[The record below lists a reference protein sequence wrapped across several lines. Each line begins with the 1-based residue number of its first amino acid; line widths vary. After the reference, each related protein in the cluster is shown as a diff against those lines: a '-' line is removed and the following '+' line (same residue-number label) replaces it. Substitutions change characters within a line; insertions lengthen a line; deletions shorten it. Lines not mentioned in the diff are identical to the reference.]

1 MGQQHAASLK
11 GNPLCRLLSDA
22 ETAEIAFLMEAR
34 SVRARQELY
43 RDGDPSD
50 GLYVVLSGEFEMVKR
65 ATQREHELARL
76 GPGAI
81 FGVISLLTRDV
92 RTVTARARVD
102 SSVLLL
108 PAERFQPLVRAGS
121 PAALKLV
128 AGIAEVLAQRLAS
141 TNAKLVEL
149 TERVEAAD
157 SAPANAQDLQFIE
170 LRRALQALSF

>member
-1 MGQQHAASLK
+1 M
-11 GNPLCRLLSDA
+11 
-22 ETAEIAFLMEAR
+22 MEATNI
-34 SVRARQELY
+34 RAGQELY
-43 RDGDPSD
+43 RDGDPSN
-50 GLYVVLSGEFEMVKR
+50 GLYLVVSGEFEMVKR
-65 ATQREHELARL
+65 ATQRERELARL

-92 RTVTARARVD
+92 RTVTARALVD

-121 PAALKLV
+121 PAALKVV

-141 TNAKLVEL
+141 ANAKLVEL
-149 TERVEAAD
+149 TDKVEAAE
-157 SAPANAQDLQFIE
+157 SAPVKEQDAQFIE